1 MARVK
6 SSEEDVY
13 YRNLQRKVSV
23 EGTPEVFVRGMLDVR
38 FYEVKS
44 HEEKKKKESKSAD
57 GQKIFVVG
65 ARKVFA
71 KRYQELDYLWTSSR
85 IFWTGCT

>member
-44 HEEKKKKESKSAD
+44 HEEKRKQKRRWAEDICSRGEESFRQEIS
-57 GQKIFVVG
+57 GTRLFV
-65 ARKVFA
+65 
-71 KRYQELDYLWTSSR
+71 D
-85 IFWTGCT
+85 